1 MYEVF
6 AITIGAMN
14 RIKVDLRSYGY
25 NLSLF
30 VVFFFVTLMLG
41 KYKKNGWKLKRVSSW
56 ISLGLLKIIPHLK
69 HVNWFWLNGEPT
81 TWNLFFN

>member
-1 MYEVF
+1 VYEVF

-14 RIKVDLRSYGY
+14 RIKGDLRSYGY

-41 KYKKNGWKLKRVSSW
+41 KYKKMVEN
-56 ISLGLLKIIPHLK
+56 
-69 HVNWFWLNGEPT
+69 
-81 TWNLFFN
+81 